1 MIYRDYALTGS
12 KDATF
17 LRDTW
22 PAVKEAMAY
31 LQQFD
36 RGSGIPESSGDPDQ
50 TYDEWMVNGVGAY
63 SGGLWLA
70 ALRASEEIAQT
81 VGDTASAS
89 QYHNQ
94 FDKAQKAYIAKLW
107 NGDYFNYDTGSEF
120 RTNLQAD
127 QLAGQWYAGM
137 TGLGDVVPR
146 EMQLKALKKIFDLN
160 VMKFGGGNFGAV
172 NGIAADGSLLHSN
185 EQVEEVW
192 VGTTFSVAALMLDDG
207 MKDEAYRTAWGLY
220 HTSYETKGYW
230 FRTPEAWDIHG
241 NYRASM
247 YMRPAAIW
255 AMEMTA
261 PKRTATSVAAIR
273 PQK

>member
-1 MIYRDYALTGS
+1 
-12 KDATF
+12 
-17 LRDTW
+17 
-22 PAVKEAMAY
+22 
-31 LQQFD
+31 
-36 RGSGIPESSGDPDQ
+36 
-50 TYDEWMVNGVGAY
+50 
-63 SGGLWLA
+63 
-70 ALRASEEIAQT
+70 
-81 VGDTASAS
+81 
-89 QYHNQ
+89 
-94 FDKAQKAYIAKLW
+94 
-107 NGDYFNYDTGSEF
+107 
-120 RTNLQAD
+120 
-127 QLAGQWYAGM
+127 M
-137 TGLGDVVPR
+137 TGLGDLVPR

-255 AMEMTA
+255 AMEMTP
-261 PKRTATSVAAIR
+261 PKRTATSVATIR